1 MKRSRRT
8 FYTPTFLIPASVIYI
23 VFFVL
28 PIVIGFVLAFTD
40 WNAFSTDI
48 NFVGFKNFK
57 EAFNHRI
64 IRVAI
69 KNTLIFAIVSTIG
82 KNVIGLLLAI
92 LFNNQLKMRNYAR
105 TIFYIPSILSS
116 VAIGLMFTSILHP
129 AGLLNAMLEFLHLD
143 FLAHDWL
150 VESGLGIISVAFV
163 EIWQWSGYHMAI
175 YIAGLQVISSDYYEA
190 AKIDGAGW
198 YASLIHITLPLLMP
212 AFSVNI
218 VLSLIGGLKVFG
230 PVYVLTGGGPGYS
243 TQVMST
249 FVFKAFGEGSWALGT
264 AANMIL
270 FIVIALISMTLLKY
284 LRKKE
289 DKII

>member
-1 MKRSRRT
+1 MKVRRRT
-8 FYTPTFLIPASVIYI
+8 YYTPTFLIPASLVYF
-23 VFFVL
+23 VFFMVPVL
-28 PIVIGFVLAFTD
+28 IGFILAFTD
-40 WNAFSTDI
+40 WNAFSKDI
-48 NFVGFKNFK
+48 NFVWLKNFK
-57 EAFNHRI
+57 EAFNHRVI
-64 IRVAI
+64 KVAI
-69 KNTLIFAIVSTIG
+69 KNTIIFALITTIG
-82 KNVIGLLLAI
+82 KNVMGLFLSVI
-92 LFNNQLKMRNYAR
+92 FTNKLKFRNYAR
-105 TIFYIPSILSS
+105 TVFYLPSILSS

-129 AGLLNAMLEFLHLD
+129 SGLLNTMLNFLHLG
-143 FLAHDWL
+143 FLTHDWL
-150 VESGLGIISVAFV
+150 VEPGLGIVSIAFV

-175 YIAGLQVISSDYYEA
+175 YIAGLQVIPTEFYEA

-198 YASLIHITLPLLMP
+198 FNRLFRITIPLLMP
-212 AFSVNI
+212 AFSTNI

-270 FIVIALISMTLLKY
+270 FMVIALIAMTLLKY
-284 LRKKE
+284 LRKQE